1 MHSVLNQQPQSPWIG
16 DISRAV
22 MFMGDDLT
30 CCGGGEVGIK
40 CPVSKSSRFSDGA
53 LGLSLDRL
61 CAATHVTV
69 LLFRAAA
76 SPSYSMLTPGR
87 PVCLRS

>member
-1 MHSVLNQQPQSPWIG
+1 
-16 DISRAV
+16 

-53 LGLSLDRL
+53 MGLSLDRL

-87 PVCLRS
+87 PVGLRS